1 MNSESEQSYTDNTTH
16 NSIRVAYFSVIA
28 TFVSGAYYALNVKV
42 LPDGTMYQP
51 EISFLVFRILLAFT
65 FGVSSFAIW
74 RYMKSR

>member
-1 MNSESEQSYTDNTTH
+1 MSSESEQSYTDTVTH
-16 NSIRVAYFSVIA
+16 NSIRIAYVSVIA

-51 EISFLVFRILLAFT
+51 EISFLIFRVLLAFT

-74 RYMKSR
+74 RYMKTR